1 MRGHFS
7 LVGVQAVFSVCWW
20 KKKKNPGLVSSLPRK
35 VVNIQI
41 HWTWSKAIEVKPEL
55 KLYYKPFTPVH
66 TQYLVDHAH
75 HNITLKPNP
84 CVLQPRCMN
93 LNIAFCYQPRN
104 HKSPR
109 VNPHIFSF
117 SSFLSSILSASLRFP
132 KNFPFLSSL
141 GCFFPSKNYPKKKK
155 QNTRER
161 KERYKA
167 VKLWSFD
174 LVM

>member
-1 MRGHFS
+1 MCGHFS
-7 LVGVQAVFSVCWW
+7 LAGVQAVFSVCWVK
-20 KKKKNPGLVSSLPRK
+20 KKKKNHGLVSSLPRK

-55 KLYYKPFTPVH
+55 KLFYKPFTLVH

-84 CVLQPRCMN
+84 CVLQPPCMN
-93 LNIAFCYQPRN
+93 LNIAFCCQPRN

-109 VNPHIFSF
+109 VNPHICSF

-132 KNFPFLSSL
+132 KEFPSLSSL
-141 GCFFPSKNYPKKKK
+141 GCFFPSENYPKKLAKHK
-155 QNTRER
+155 REER
-161 KERYKA
+161 KGKRQ
-167 VKLWSFD
+167 
-174 LVM
+174 